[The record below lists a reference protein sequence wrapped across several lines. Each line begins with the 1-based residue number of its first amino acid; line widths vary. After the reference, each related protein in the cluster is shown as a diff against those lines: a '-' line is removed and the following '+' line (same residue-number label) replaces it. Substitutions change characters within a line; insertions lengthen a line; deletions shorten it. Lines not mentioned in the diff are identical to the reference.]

1 MLRISR
7 RLFLFVLAGSVFGW
21 VLIAPEAA
29 IASETDGVREVRI
42 ARLAKG
48 INIPSWLWLNR
59 GPVDELEE
67 RYPDTDFQLT
77 TTPKRGGL
85 MGDPGRVY
93 LSQSLR
99 SSIFLS
105 CSS

>member
-1 MLRISR
+1 MI
-7 RLFLFVLAGSVFGW
+7 
-21 VLIAPEAA
+21 IANVVKVA
-29 IASETDGVREVRI
+29 IAEFE
-42 ARLAKG
+42 AKMLALG
-48 INIPSWLWLNR
+48 QHL
-59 GPVDELEE
+59 
-67 RYPDTDFQLT
+67 DTRQLT